1 MYEQAGSSVSGDRE
15 KIQYGTYEGN
25 EDGVLTVY
33 EYGNAESANVLIQ
46 PVEDH
51 DLDVIENEVRKI
63 RELTENNF
71 RLLAVK
77 VERWN
82 DDLSPWQASPVF
94 GDEGF
99 GGNAADTLTEILN
112 LTYDKNREYYIGG
125 YSLAGLFAIWAAF
138 QADAFSGA
146 AAASP
151 SVWFPGFLDY
161 MKSNEIL
168 TREVYLSLGDREAKT
183 RNPLMATVGDR
194 IREAYEHLSGK
205 GVSCILEWNPGNH
218 FKNPD
223 LRTARAFSWLLT
235 HR

>member
-1 MYEQAGSSVSGDRE
+1 MYEQAGSSVSGNRE

-99 GGNAADTLTEILN
+99 GGNDDHAD
-112 LTYDKNREYYIGG
+112 R
-125 YSLAGLFAIWAAF
+125 S
-138 QADAFSGA
+138 
-146 AAASP
+146 
-151 SVWFPGFLDY
+151 
-161 MKSNEIL
+161 
-168 TREVYLSLGDREAKT
+168 
-183 RNPLMATVGDR
+183 
-194 IREAYEHLSGK
+194 
-205 GVSCILEWNPGNH
+205 
-218 FKNPD
+218 
-223 LRTARAFSWLLT
+223 
-235 HR
+235 